1 MTEKVT
7 QMPGVRSRVPDSP
20 DPDGGPMV
28 IAFVFLAIWSALM
41 FGAGWMVGWGW
52 L

>member
-7 QMPGVRSRVPDSP
+7 HMPGVRSRVPDSP

-28 IAFVFLAIWSALM
+28 VAIALLSAWSLLM
-41 FGAGWMVGWGW
+41 FCAGVLLGVS